1 MKNVRQFNLDRDFFR
16 RKVRIENITWKNS
29 LRKIVYLGLAVVQTV
44 EIIFLAHPD
53 RVFQH

>member
-1 MKNVRQFNLDRDFFR
+1 MKNVRKFNLDRDFFR
-16 RKVRIENITWKNS
+16 RKVKIENITWKNS